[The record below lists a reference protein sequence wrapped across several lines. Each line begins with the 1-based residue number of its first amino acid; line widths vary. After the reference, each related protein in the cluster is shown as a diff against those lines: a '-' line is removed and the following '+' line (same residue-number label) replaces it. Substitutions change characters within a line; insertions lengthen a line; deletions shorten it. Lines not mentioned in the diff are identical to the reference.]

1 MSNSPLGTKDRPY
14 QATMTFVNEESS
26 SSSAIGAAMIFA
38 AGFDGVKLASSGA
51 AATVP
56 TFFAGVA
63 CNAVGPGESVK
74 LIVGGYAPSCKFVV
88 RTRAGTTGTDS
99 WASVDSIA
107 AGAYCTINTGANAFA
122 SSGAGAALASPYV
135 AVVPAD
141 VASIAGVA
149 TSTSDSA
156 TISTA
161 LRPLFI
167 RNLF

>member
-26 SSSAIGAAMIFA
+26 SSSAIGAAMMFA
-38 AGFDGVKLASSGA
+38 AGFDGVQLASSGA

-88 RTRAGTTGTDS
+88 RTRAASSDS
-99 WASVDSIA
+99 WSSVASIPAGNYCSIDTA
-107 AGAYCTINTGANAFA
+107 NNAFA
-122 SSGAGAALASPYV
+122 SSGAGAALASPYL
-135 AVVPAD
+135 AVIPAS

-149 TSTSDSA
+149 SATSDSLLV
-156 TISTA
+156 STA